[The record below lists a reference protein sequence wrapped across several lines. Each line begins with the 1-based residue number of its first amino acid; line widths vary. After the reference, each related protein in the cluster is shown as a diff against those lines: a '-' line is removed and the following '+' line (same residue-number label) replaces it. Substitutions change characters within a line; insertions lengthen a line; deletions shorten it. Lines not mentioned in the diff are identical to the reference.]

1 MAYYIRKAKIGD
13 CESVLELI
21 RELAR
26 YEKLEDQV
34 TATVADLVDVVFRK
48 KTAGLL
54 VADDCGRLVG
64 YALYFLNISTFKC
77 REGIYVGGYLRKTGT
92 ARRGNWKRHV
102 CRAGKACEK
111 KTITGV
117 LNGHVSI
124 GMSRLKRIIKIWAC
138 APMEGWTQFRVDESR
153 FDSFLAKCEDKK
165 QH

>member
-1 MAYYIRKAKIGD
+1 MAYYIRKAEIGD

-34 TATVADLVDVVFRK
+34 TATTADLVDVVFRK

-64 YALYFLNISTFKC
+64 YALYFLNVSTFKC
-77 REGIYVGGYLRKTGT
+77 REGIYVEDIYVKQE
-92 ARRGNWKRHV
+92 RRGEGIGSAIFAELGNL
-102 CRAGKACEK
+102 AK
-111 KTITGV
+111 KNNYGRMEWSCLDWNESSKTYYKNLG
-117 LNGHVSI
+117 
-124 GMSRLKRIIKIWAC
+124 A
-138 APMEGWTQFRVDESR
+138 APMEGWTQFRVDESQ

>member
-1 MAYYIRKAKIGD
+1 MAYYIRKAEIGD
-13 CESVLELI
+13 CESVLEMI

-77 REGIYVGGYLRKTGT
+77 REGIYVEDIYVKQE
-92 ARRGNWKRHV
+92 RRGEGIGSGMFAELGRL
-102 CRAGKACEK
+102 AK
-111 KTITGV
+111 KNNYG
-117 LNGHVSI
+117 
-124 GMSRLKRIIKIWAC
+124 RIEWSCLDWNEPSKTYYKNLGA

-153 FDSFLAKCEDKK
+153 FDSFLEKCAGDRKN
-165 QH
+165 

>member
-1 MAYYIRKAKIGD
+1 MAYYIRKAEIGD
-13 CESVLELI
+13 CESVLEMI

-34 TATVADLVDVVFRK
+34 TATAADLVDVVFRK

-77 REGIYVGGYLRKTGT
+77 REGIYVEDIYVKQE
-92 ARRGNWKRHV
+92 RRGEGIGSGMFAELGRL
-102 CRAGKACEK
+102 AK
-111 KTITGV
+111 KNNYG
-117 LNGHVSI
+117 
-124 GMSRLKRIIKIWAC
+124 RIEWSCLDWNEPSKTYYKNLGA

-153 FDSFLAKCEDKK
+153 FDSFLEKCAGDRKN
-165 QH
+165 

>member
-1 MAYYIRKAKIGD
+1 MAYYIRKAEIGD
-13 CESVLELI
+13 CESVLEMI

-77 REGIYVGGYLRKTGT
+77 REGIYVEDIYVKQE
-92 ARRGNWKRHV
+92 RRGE
-102 CRAGKACEK
+102 G
-111 KTITGV
+111 
-117 LNGHVSI
+117 I
-124 GMSRLKRIIKIWAC
+124 GSGIFAELGR
-138 APMEGWTQFRVDESR
+138 
-153 FDSFLAKCEDKK
+153 LAKKNNYGRIEWSCLDWNEPSKTYYK
-165 QH
+165 NLGAAPSVVKLAIN

>member
-1 MAYYIRKAKIGD
+1 MAYYIRKAEIGD

-34 TATVADLVDVVFRK
+34 TATAADLVDVVFRK

-77 REGIYVGGYLRKTGT
+77 REGIYVEDIYVKQE
-92 ARRGNWKRHV
+92 RRGEGIGSGMFAELGRL
-102 CRAGKACEK
+102 AK
-111 KTITGV
+111 KNNYG
-117 LNGHVSI
+117 
-124 GMSRLKRIIKIWAC
+124 RIEWSCLDWNEPSKTYYKNLGA

-153 FDSFLAKCEDKK
+153 FDSFLEKCAGDRKN
-165 QH
+165 

>member
-1 MAYYIRKAKIGD
+1 MAYYIRKAEIGD

-34 TATVADLVDVVFRK
+34 TATAADLVDVVFRK

-64 YALYFLNISTFKC
+64 YALYFLNISTYKC
-77 REGIYVGGYLRKTGT
+77 REGIYVEDIYVKQE
-92 ARRGNWKRHV
+92 RRGEGIGSGMFAELGRL
-102 CRAGKACEK
+102 AK
-111 KTITGV
+111 KNNYG
-117 LNGHVSI
+117 
-124 GMSRLKRIIKIWAC
+124 RIEWSCLDWNEPSKTYYKNLGA

-153 FDSFLAKCEDKK
+153 FDSFLEKCAGDRKN
-165 QH
+165 

>member
-1 MAYYIRKAKIGD
+1 MAYYIRKAEIGD

-77 REGIYVGGYLRKTGT
+77 REGIYVEDIYVKQE
-92 ARRGNWKRHV
+92 RRGEGIGSGMFAELGRL
-102 CRAGKACEK
+102 AK
-111 KTITGV
+111 KNNYG
-117 LNGHVSI
+117 
-124 GMSRLKRIIKIWAC
+124 RIEWSCLDWNEPSKTYYKNLGA

-153 FDSFLAKCEDKK
+153 FDSFLEKCAGDRKN
-165 QH
+165 

>member
-1 MAYYIRKAKIGD
+1 MAYYIRKAEIGD
-13 CESVLELI
+13 CESVLEMI

-77 REGIYVGGYLRKTGT
+77 REGIYVEDIYVKQE
-92 ARRGNWKRHV
+92 RRGEGIGSGIFAELGRL
-102 CRAGKACEK
+102 AK
-111 KTITGV
+111 KNNYG
-117 LNGHVSI
+117 
-124 GMSRLKRIIKIWAC
+124 RIEWSCLDWNEPSKTYYKNLGA

-153 FDSFLAKCEDKK
+153 FDSFLEKCAGDRKN
-165 QH
+165 

>member
-1 MAYYIRKAKIGD
+1 MAYYIRKAEIGD

-77 REGIYVGGYLRKTGT
+77 REGIYVEDIYVKQE
-92 ARRGNWKRHV
+92 RRGE
-102 CRAGKACEK
+102 G
-111 KTITGV
+111 
-117 LNGHVSI
+117 I
-124 GMSRLKRIIKIWAC
+124 GSGMFAELGR
-138 APMEGWTQFRVDESR
+138 
-153 FDSFLAKCEDKK
+153 LAKKK
-165 QH
+165 QLRAY